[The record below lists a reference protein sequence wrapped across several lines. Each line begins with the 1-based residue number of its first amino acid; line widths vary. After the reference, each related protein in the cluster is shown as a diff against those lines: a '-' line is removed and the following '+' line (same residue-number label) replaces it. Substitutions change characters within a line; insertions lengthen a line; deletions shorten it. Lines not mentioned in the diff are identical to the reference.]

1 MDQKILLAVD
11 DSIQSKDAVKYAVA
25 ISSAVKNLHYVL
37 FHVQPMISHY
47 LLDEAQTSPQAR
59 AELDKVNKKND
70 ASARKILEQYQNNMV
85 RMGIDEERTEIVTQP
100 RTLGLAKDIIDFGHV
115 GRYDAIVVGRRRMTR
130 LQEVFMG
137 SVSSNLLEH
146 SQFIPVWL
154 VDGEVAPDK
163 IMVAVDGSESSLRA
177 VDHISFMLMGNTN
190 VAVTLLHVMSKAREF
205 YEESLDEEP
214 STELED
220 LVTSGDKKRIDQF
233 YPLAVKKFKDA
244 GLSENQ
250 IEIQTLEGR
259 NRPGRVIIETASKGN
274 FGTVVIGRR
283 GINKAFFTGSVSH
296 YVINKASGCAL
307 WVVS

>member
-1 MDQKILLAVD
+1 MDKKILLAVD
-11 DSIQSKDAVKYAVA
+11 DSLQSKDAVKYAVT
-25 ISSAVKNLHYVL
+25 ISSTVKNLHYVL

-47 LLDEAQTSPQAR
+47 LLDEARTSPQAR

-70 ASARKILEQYQNNMV
+70 ASARKTLEQYQNNMM
-85 RMGIDEERTEIVTQP
+85 RMGIDEKRTEIVTRP

-177 VDHISFMLMGNTN
+177 VDHISFMLMRNPN
-190 VAVTLLHVMSKAREF
+190 VAVTLLHVMSNAKEF

-214 STELED
+214 SAELED
-220 LVTSGDKKRIDQF
+220 LVSSDDKKRIDQF
-233 YPLAVKKFKDA
+233 YPTAVKKFKDA
-244 GLSENQ
+244 GLSESQ
-250 IEIQTLEGR
+250 IDIQTVEGR
-259 NRPGRVIIETASKGN
+259 RRPGKVIIEIAEKGN

-296 YVINKASGCAL
+296 YVINKASACAL

>member
-1 MDQKILLAVD
+1 MDKKILLAVD
-11 DSIQSKDAVKYAVA
+11 DSLQSKDAVKYAVA
-25 ISSAVKNLHYVL
+25 ISSTVKNLHYVL

-47 LLDEAQTSPQAR
+47 LLDEARTSPQAR

-70 ASARKILEQYQNNMV
+70 ASARKTLEQYQNNMM
-85 RMGIDEERTEIVTQP
+85 RMGIDEKRTEIVTRP

-177 VDHISFMLMGNTN
+177 VDHISFMLMRNPN
-190 VAVTLLHVMSKAREF
+190 VAVTLLHVMSNAKEF

-214 STELED
+214 SAELED
-220 LVTSGDKKRIDQF
+220 LVSSDDKKRIDQF
-233 YPLAVKKFKDA
+233 YSTAVKKFKDA
-244 GLSENQ
+244 GLSESQ
-250 IEIQTLEGR
+250 IDIQTVEGR
-259 NRPGRVIIETASKGN
+259 RRPGKVIIEIAEKGN

-296 YVINKASGCAL
+296 YVINKASACAL

>member
-1 MDQKILLAVD
+1 MDKKILLAVD
-11 DSIQSKDAVKYAVA
+11 DSLQSKNAVKYAVA
-25 ISSAVKNLHYVL
+25 ISSAVKDLHYVL

-47 LLDEAQTSPQAR
+47 LIDEAQTSLQSR

-85 RMGIDEERTEIVTQP
+85 RMGIDGERTEIVTRP

-177 VDHISFMLMGNTN
+177 VDHISFMLMRNPN
-190 VAVTLLHVMSKAREF
+190 VAVTLLHVMSNAKEF

-214 STELED
+214 SAELED
-220 LVTSGDKKRIDQF
+220 LVSSDDKKRIDQF
-233 YPLAVKKFKDA
+233 YPLAVKKFKDV

-250 IEIQTLEGR
+250 IDIQTVEGR
-259 NRPGRVIIETASKGN
+259 RRPGKVIIEIAEKGN

-296 YVINKASGCAL
+296 YVINKASACAL

>member
-1 MDQKILLAVD
+1 MNKKILLAVD
-11 DSIQSKDAVKYAVA
+11 DSLQSKDAVKYAVT
-25 ISSAVKNLHYVL
+25 ISSSVKDLHYVL

-47 LLDEAQTSPQAR
+47 LLDEAQQSLQAR

-70 ASARKILEQYQNNMV
+70 ASALKILEQYQNNMV
-85 RMGIDEERTEIVTQP
+85 RMGIDENRTEIVTRP

-115 GRYDAIVVGRRRMTR
+115 GRYDAIVVGRRRMSR

-146 SQFIPVWL
+146 SQYIPVWL
-154 VDGEVAPDK
+154 VDGEITSDK

-177 VDHISFMLMGNTN
+177 VDHLSFMLMGNPN
-190 VAVTLLHVMSKAREF
+190 VEVTLLHVMSNAKEF

-214 STELED
+214 SAELED
-220 LVTSGDKKRIDQF
+220 LVSSDDKKRIDQF
-233 YPLAVKKFKDA
+233 YSTAVKKFKDA
-244 GLSENQ
+244 GLSESQ
-250 IEIQTLEGR
+250 IDIQTVEGR
-259 NRPGRVIIETASKGN
+259 RRPGKVIIEIAEKGN

-296 YVINKASGCAL
+296 YVINKASACAL

>member
-1 MDQKILLAVD
+1 MDKKILLAVD
-11 DSIQSKDAVKYAVA
+11 DSLQSKDAVKYAVA
-25 ISSAVKNLHYVL
+25 ISSTVKNLHYVL

-47 LLDEAQTSPQAR
+47 LLDEARTSPQAR

-70 ASARKILEQYQNNMV
+70 ASARKTLEQYQNNMM
-85 RMGIDEERTEIVTQP
+85 RMGIDEKRTEIVTRP

-177 VDHISFMLMGNTN
+177 VDHISFMLMRNPN
-190 VAVTLLHVMSKAREF
+190 VAVTLLHVMSNAKEF

-214 STELED
+214 SAELED
-220 LVTSGDKKRIDQF
+220 LVSSDDKKRIDQF
-233 YPLAVKKFKDA
+233 YSLALKMFKDV
-244 GLSENQ
+244 GLSESQ
-250 IEIQTLEGR
+250 IDIQTVEGR
-259 NRPGRVIIETASKGN
+259 RRPGKVIIEIAEKGN

-296 YVINKASGCAL
+296 YVINKASACAL

>member
-47 LLDEAQTSPQAR
+47 LLDEAKTSPQAR

-85 RMGIDEERTEIVTQP
+85 RMGIDEERTEIVTQR

-177 VDHISFMLMGNTN
+177 VDHISFMLMRNPN
-190 VAVTLLHVMSKAREF
+190 VAVTLLHVMSNAKEF

-214 STELED
+214 SAELED
-220 LVTSGDKKRIDQF
+220 LVSSDDKKRIDQF
-233 YPLAVKKFKDA
+233 YSTAVKKFKDA
-244 GLSENQ
+244 GLSESQ
-250 IEIQTLEGR
+250 IDIQTVEGR
-259 NRPGRVIIETASKGN
+259 RRPGKVIIEIAEKGN

-296 YVINKASGCAL
+296 YVINKASACAL

>member
-1 MDQKILLAVD
+1 MDKKILLAVD
-11 DSIQSKDAVKYAVA
+11 ESLQSKDAVKYA
-25 ISSAVKNLHYVL
+25 ITRSSTVKDLHYVL

-47 LLDEAQTSPQAR
+47 LLDEAQQSLQAR
-59 AELDKVNKKND
+59 AELDKVHKKND

-85 RMGIDEERTEIVTQP
+85 RMGIDEDRTEIVTRP

-115 GRYDAIVVGRRRMTR
+115 GRYDAIVVGRRRMSR

-146 SQFIPVWL
+146 SKYIPVWL
-154 VDGEVAPDK
+154 VDGEVASDK
-163 IMVAVDGSESSLRA
+163 ILVAVDGSESSLRA
-177 VDHISFMLMGNTN
+177 VDHLSFMLMGNTN
-190 VAVTLLHVMSKAREF
+190 VKVTLLHVMSKAREF
-205 YEESLDEEP
+205 YEDSLDEEP
-214 STELED
+214 STEMED

-244 GLSENQ
+244 GVSENQ
-250 IEIQTLEGR
+250 IEIQTLAGR
-259 NRPGRVIIETASKGN
+259 NRPGRAIIETADKGD
-274 FGTVVIGRR
+274 FGTVVIGRS
-283 GINKAFFTGSVSH
+283 GINKAFFMGSVSH

>member
-1 MDQKILLAVD
+1 MDKKILLAVD
-11 DSIQSKDAVKYAVA
+11 DSLQSKDAVKYAVT
-25 ISSAVKNLHYVL
+25 ISSTVKNLHYVL

-47 LLDEAQTSPQAR
+47 LLDEARTSPQAR

-70 ASARKILEQYQNNMV
+70 ASARKTLEQYQNNMM
-85 RMGIDEERTEIVTQP
+85 RMGIDEKRTEIVTRP

-177 VDHISFMLMGNTN
+177 VDHISFMLMRNPN
-190 VAVTLLHVMSKAREF
+190 VAVTLLHVMSNAKEF

-214 STELED
+214 SAELED
-220 LVTSGDKKRIDQF
+220 LVSSDDKKRIDQF
-233 YPLAVKKFKDA
+233 YSTAVKKFKDA
-244 GLSENQ
+244 GLSESQ
-250 IEIQTLEGR
+250 IDIQTVEGR
-259 NRPGRVIIETASKGN
+259 RRPGKVIIEIAEKGN

-296 YVINKASGCAL
+296 YVINKASACAL

>member
-1 MDQKILLAVD
+1 MDKKILLAVD
-11 DSIQSKDAVKYAVA
+11 DSLQSKDAVKYAVA
-25 ISSAVKNLHYVL
+25 ISSAVKDLHYVL
-37 FHVQPMISHY
+37 FHVQPMISLY
-47 LLDEAQTSPQAR
+47 LLDEAQQSPQAR

-85 RMGIDEERTEIVTQP
+85 RMGIAEDRTEIVTQP

-137 SVSSNLLEH
+137 SVSSTLLEH

-154 VDGEVAPDK
+154 VDGEVSPDR

-177 VDHISFMLMGNTN
+177 VDHISFMLMGNPN
-190 VAVTLLHVMSKAREF
+190 VEVTFLHVMSNAREF

-214 STELED
+214 SAELED

-233 YPLAVKKFKDA
+233 YSTAVKKFKDA
-244 GLSENQ
+244 GLSESQ
-250 IEIQTLEGR
+250 IDTQTVEGR
-259 NRPGRVIIETASKGN
+259 RRPGKVIIETAEKGN